1 MGNRLKPVSHTL
13 QGKAGGLYYDRAVTV
28 SMECSDRDAPV
39 AECRIHISESES
51 P

>member
-1 MGNRLKPVSHTL
+1 MGNRLKPLSNSV

-28 SMECSDRDAPV
+28 SMECSDRDVPV
-39 AECRIHISESES
+39 AECRVQIGGSES